1 MKSGHTRLLGAVTW
15 GTHTGG
21 RISNIRVNMRF
32 RKVAVRITAVLLLLV
47 LIAVGAIGWVGS
59 ERALH
64 PGYYKYQWA
73 LDDFRDLQPEAVHI
87 HSSTGID
94 LRGRFFA
101 GQNRELIILA
111 SGYGDTQDQMLP
123 FAEFL
128 HRSGFN
134 VLTFNSRA
142 RTPSGGEYVTLGVL
156 EQKDLISVVDFAAH
170 RPEVDPDRI
179 GVLGVSLGG
188 ATAILA
194 AAEDK
199 QIRAVVDDCG
209 FSDASSAIA
218 ASFQHFIHL
227 PAMPF
232 APITAWIAD
241 YRAGI
246 DVARV
251 RPVDVI
257 GQISPRPILIIH
269 GLADYVVPVANSE
282 RNFAAAREPK
292 ELWLVPGA
300 KHAQSHTV
308 EAAQY
313 EQKVVKFFTSR
324 LGLGVAQAL
333 RGIGN

>member
-1 MKSGHTRLLGAVTW
+1 M
-15 GTHTGG
+15 
-21 RISNIRVNMRF
+21 F
-32 RKVAVRITAVLLLLV
+32 RKVAVRLTAVLLLLALV
-47 LIAVGAIGWVGS
+47 AAGAVGWVGS

-64 PGYYKYQWA
+64 PGYYKYDWSLA
-73 LDDFRDLQPEAVHI
+73 SFHDLRPEAVHI

-94 LRGRFFA
+94 LQGRFFA
-101 GQNRELIILA
+101 GQNRELVVLA

-142 RTPSGGEYVTLGVL
+142 RATSGGEYVTVGAL
-156 EQKDLISVVDFAAH
+156 EPRDLISVVDFAAH

-188 ATAILA
+188 ATVILGA
-194 AAEDK
+194 AADK

-227 PAMPF
+227 PPMPF
-232 APITAWIAD
+232 APITVWIAS

-257 GQISPRPILIIH
+257 AQISPRPILIIH
-269 GLADYVVPVANSE
+269 GLDDYVVPIANSE

-292 ELWLVPGA
+292 ELWLVRGA

-308 EAAQY
+308 EKEQY
-313 EQKVVKFFTSR
+313 EQKVVNFFTSA
-324 LGLGVAQAL
+324 LGVGAAEASGAVV
-333 RGIGN
+333 RSRS

>member
-1 MKSGHTRLLGAVTW
+1 M
-15 GTHTGG
+15 
-21 RISNIRVNMRF
+21 F
-32 RKVAVRITAVLLLLV
+32 RKVAVRLTAVLLLLV
-47 LIAVGAIGWVGS
+47 LIAVGAIGWMGS

-64 PGYYKYQWA
+64 PGYHKYKWS
-73 LDDFRDLQPEAVHI
+73 LTSFRDLRPEAVHI

-94 LRGRFFA
+94 LQGRFFA
-101 GQNRELIILA
+101 GQNRGLLIVA
-111 SGYGDTQDQMLP
+111 SGYGETQDQVLP

-142 RTPSGGEYVTLGVL
+142 RATSGGEYVTLGAL
-156 EQKDLISVVDFAAH
+156 EQEDLISIVDFAAR
-170 RPEVDPDRI
+170 RPEVDPGRI

-194 AAEDK
+194 AAADQ

-232 APITAWIAD
+232 APITVWIAS
-241 YRAGI
+241 YRAGFDI
-246 DVARV
+246 ERV

-269 GLADYVVPVANSE
+269 GLDDYLIPVANSE

-300 KHAQSHTV
+300 KHAESHAV
-308 EAAQY
+308 KREQY
-313 EQKVVKFFTSR
+313 EQKVVKFFTRS
-324 LGLGVAQAL
+324 LGLGTGQA
-333 RGIGN
+333 IGTVVRSPS

>member
-1 MKSGHTRLLGAVTW
+1 M
-15 GTHTGG
+15 
-21 RISNIRVNMRF
+21 F
-32 RKVAVRITAVLLLLV
+32 RKVAFRVAAVLLLLL

-64 PGYYKYQWA
+64 PGYNKYNWSLA
-73 LDDFRDLQPEAVHI
+73 TYPDLRPEAIHI

-94 LRGRFFA
+94 LQGRFFS
-101 GQNRELIILA
+101 GQNREVIILA
-111 SGYGDTQDQMLP
+111 SGYGETQEQMLP

-128 HRSGFN
+128 HRAGFN

-142 RTPSGGEYVTLGVL
+142 RTTSGGEYVTLGAL
-156 EQKDLISVVDFAAH
+156 EQKDLISAVDFAVR
-170 RPEVDPDRI
+170 RPDVDPGRI
-179 GVLGVSLGG
+179 GVLGMSLGG

-194 AAEDK
+194 AAADK

-232 APITAWIAD
+232 APITVWIAS

-269 GLADYVVPVANSE
+269 GLDDYTMPVANSE

-292 ELWLVPGA
+292 ELWFVPGA
-300 KHAQSHTV
+300 KHAESHTV
-308 EAAQY
+308 EANEY
-313 EQKVVKFFTSR
+313 EQKVVKFFTSS
-324 LGLGVAQAL
+324 LGAA
-333 RGIGN
+333 